1 MPPHDD
7 LTPTLDPYAEAVTN
21 PANLRMREA
30 SGRVND
36 TRRLV
41 AFLYELAR
49 DEVPM
54 GALEDAINRV
64 TELPPEKV
72 PGPYLFTNG
81 WLARWAQDTADRLT
95 E

>member
-1 MPPHDD
+1 MPP
-7 LTPTLDPYAEAVTN
+7 DPYADIISD

-36 TRRLV
+36 GRRLV

-54 GALEDAINRV
+54 GALEDIINRIA
-64 TELPPEKV
+64 ELPAEKV

-81 WLARWAQDTADRLT
+81 WLAQWAQDTADRLT
-95 E
+95 EEPTR